1 MFFHSSKSDHWN
13 RNIHRLEKKSADQCF
28 SILFFSSRRSSRH
41 FHPFPQNV
49 VLSVVKVL
57 NESVYYWATSYG
69 VYTVQTP
76 DNVVPL
82 HVHCFFLDQLLSHEG
97 TSYLQHLENSRNK
110 IFACIIQYNSILNWN
125 FLEKYYKSNRY
136 EKYFTSYF
144 EFYRIKFRI
153 FHQRQIALLRLIT
166 TYR

>member
-1 MFFHSSKSDHWN
+1 MDF
-13 RNIHRLEKKSADQCF
+13 
-28 SILFFSSRRSSRH
+28 
-41 FHPFPQNV
+41 
-49 VLSVVKVL
+49 
-57 NESVYYWATSYG
+57 WATFYG
-69 VYTVQTP
+69 VHTVQTP

-125 FLEKYYKSNRY
+125 FLEKYYQSNIY
-136 EKYFTSYF
+136 ERYFTSYF

-166 TYR
+166 TNGKIISMLDKHCCFSCWQAVHYPNINVKVYLITIICFLHKY